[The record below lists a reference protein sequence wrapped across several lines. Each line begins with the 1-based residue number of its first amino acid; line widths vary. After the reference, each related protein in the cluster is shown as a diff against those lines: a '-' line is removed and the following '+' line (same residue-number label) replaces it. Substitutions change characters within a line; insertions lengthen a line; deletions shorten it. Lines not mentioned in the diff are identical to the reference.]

1 MPIATSNFLV
11 PNGTIVVEFI
21 AFVIVLGV
29 MARYI
34 LPFLNKALRER
45 QEGIRAELEAADEA
59 KADAAAIDDER
70 RAALESARQQA
81 REIVAQANRT
91 AEQVGVDAQA
101 RGQSEYE
108 RMLAAAQAEVKL
120 ARQRAL
126 EEAAARLGEL
136 VVDVVERVI
145 GREVDVEAHRDL
157 IGEAVDALSGDE
169 SSADASA
176 AGAASRP

>member
-1 MPIATSNFLV
+1 MPTATSNFLV
-11 PNGTIVVEFI
+11 PNGTIIVELI
-21 AFVIVLGV
+21 AFVIVLVV

-34 LPFLNKALRER
+34 LPFLDKALRER
-45 QEGIRAELEAADEA
+45 QEGIRAELAAADEA
-59 KADAAAIDDER
+59 KADAAAVDDER
-70 RAALESARQQA
+70 RAALEAARQQA

-108 RMLAAAQAEVKL
+108 RMLAAAESEVKL

-145 GREVDVEAHRDL
+145 GREIDVEAHRDL
-157 IGEAVDALSGDE
+157 IGEAVNALSEDE
-169 SSADASA
+169 RGADASA
-176 AGAASRP
+176 AGAAPRP

>member
-11 PNGTIVVEFI
+11 PNGTIVAELI
-21 AFVIVLGV
+21 AFVIVLAV

-34 LPFLNKALRER
+34 LPVVNKALRER

-59 KADAAAIDDER
+59 KADAAATDEER
-70 RAALESARQQA
+70 RAELEAARQQA

-101 RGQSEYE
+101 RGQSEYD
-108 RMLAAAQAEVKL
+108 RMLAAADAEVKL

-126 EEAAARLGEL
+126 EEAAARLGEV

-157 IGEAVDALSGDE
+157 IGEAAAALSQDE

-176 AGAASRP
+176 AGAGSRP

>member
-21 AFVIVLGV
+21 AFVIVLAV

-34 LPFLNKALRER
+34 LPVLNKALRER
-45 QEGIRAELEAADEA
+45 QEGIRAELAAADEA
-59 KADAAAIDDER
+59 KADAAATDEER
-70 RAALESARQQA
+70 RAELEAARQQA

-108 RMLAAAQAEVKL
+108 RMLTAAEAEVKL

-126 EEAAARLGEL
+126 EEAAARLGEM
-136 VVDVVERVI
+136 VVDVVERII
-145 GREVDVEAHRDL
+145 GREVDAEAHRDL
-157 IGEAVDALSGDE
+157 ISEAVDALSQDD

>member
-11 PNGTIVVEFI
+11 PNGTIVAELI
-21 AFVIVLGV
+21 AFVIVLAV

-34 LPFLNKALRER
+34 LPVLNKALRER
-45 QEGIRAELEAADEA
+45 QEGIRAELEAADVA
-59 KADAAAIDDER
+59 KAAAAATDEER
-70 RAALESARQQA
+70 RAELESARQHA

-91 AEQVGVDAQA
+91 AEQVGADAQA
-101 RGQSEYE
+101 RGQSEYD
-108 RMLAAAQAEVKL
+108 RLLASAEAEVRL

-136 VVDVVERVI
+136 VIDVVERVI

-157 IGEAVDALSGDE
+157 IGEAVDALSEDGK
-169 SSADASA
+169 SADASA
-176 AGAASRP
+176 AGAASQP

>member
-11 PNGTIVVEFI
+11 PNGTIVAELI
-21 AFVIVLGV
+21 AFVIVLAV

-34 LPFLNKALRER
+34 LPVLNKALRER
-45 QEGIRAELEAADEA
+45 QEGIRAELEAADGA
-59 KADAAAIDDER
+59 KADAAATDEER
-70 RAALESARQQA
+70 RAELETARQHA

-101 RGQSEYE
+101 RGQSEYD
-108 RMLAAAQAEVKL
+108 RMLGAAEAEVRL

-136 VVDVVERVI
+136 VVDVVERII

-157 IGEAVDALSGDE
+157 IGEAVDALSEDQ

-176 AGAASRP
+176 AGAASKP